1 MKKTVRLLVLF
12 VGLALAAASGSAFAQ
27 ADSGEVNAKNQAQAQ
42 EQSHHYKHHHHHRHH
57 CRHHHHRDCR
67 CCNQKEQ
74 QYNWGHHERFTE
86 LADKL
91 ALSDQQKA
99 QMKEVFKKNQPQ
111 VKPIFTKLI
120 SEKREMR
127 TLIQSGSA
135 DEAAIRAQAAKVA
148 GAEADLAVQ
157 RAQMAKQFRAILT
170 PEQVEKF
177 KAIQKEKEARFDKF
191 REHMNE
197 RFDKPGAEK

>member
-1 MKKTVRLLVLF
+1 MKKTIRMLVLF
-12 VGLALAAASGSAFAQ
+12 AGLALTSASASAFAQ
-27 ADSGEVNAKNQAQAQ
+27 ADSGEMHAKAQVQ
-42 EQSHHYKHHHHHRHH
+42 EQSCHHKHHRHH
-57 CRHHHHRDCR
+57 CSHHHHRDCR
-67 CCNQKEQ
+67 CCNHNEQ
-74 QYNWGHHERFTE
+74 QHGWGHHERFAE
-86 LADKL
+86 LGAKL

-99 QMKEVFKKNQPQ
+99 QVKEVFKKNQPL

-120 SEKREMR
+120 SEKRDMR

-148 GAEADLAVQ
+148 GVEADLAVQ

-170 PEQVEKF
+170 PGQVEKF
-177 KAIQKEKEARFDKF
+177 KAIQKEKDARFDKF

-197 RFDKPGAEK
+197 RFDEPGAEK